1 MSDLPHVN
9 FITLGVYSGKSTIC
23 RHLLY
28 LLGEGEQPT
37 VYDELSE
44 RRMFLPPEY
53 QERKHRGSRGMGY
66 PTYVANRRIYNVM
79 DPHWWHWERRTLFLS
94 RAITEASEADTAILV
109 VSARRGEFEAGF
121 DVHGQSDPDRQ
132 FEDWPHVQRETQEHI
147 RLARIAGIP
156 SITVAISKMDTV
168 APDLQQQRYEHIKA
182 AVTPYLEANGYPNCV
197 FLPTSSR
204 GDDENGLTTRYK
216 ATWWEGPSLQDVL
229 DNVAPIRCDTTQK
242 LRLPIDSCHRTHGM
256 MHLDRNHSFYR
267 TGDEL
272 QISGWI
278 ASGQVS
284 LGDRLLLQPSGI
296 TAEVSDVG
304 TDQGSVQTACGGYSV
319 TLRLVDVL
327 DGDVRVHGEVQVGS
341 VATLCGTPFVLTT
354 RVLVKVYLTGKKSLI
369 APGYKATLHV
379 HTLETEAVFEK
390 LYAVASAESGK
401 IIKRRPLFVRGTE
414 VVAWRNRCVWRRP
427 KTSARWGAFH
437 SGRVMTLLALVL
449 SRRCCPWTRRRRSR
463 KWRRELRTECQVLI
477 IQVARRVVSAGWFV
491 FSRACLVLYDSM
503 QC

>member
-9 FITLGVYSGKSTIC
+9 FITLGPLDGGKSTIC
-23 RHLLY
+23 RHLLH

-37 VYDELSE
+37 VCDSRYEHCRFE
-44 RRMFLPPEY
+44 EYYY

-66 PTYVANRRIYNVM
+66 PTTYVANRRIYNVM
-79 DPHWWHWERRTLFLS
+79 DLHEGRKLLQPSTY
-94 RAITEASEADTAILV
+94 TEASEADTAILV
-109 VSARRGEFEAGF
+109 VSAKGT
-121 DVHGQSDPDRQ
+121 Q

-147 RLARIAGIP
+147 LLARIAGIP
-156 SITVAISKMDTV
+156 YITVAINKMDTV

-182 AVTPYLEANGYPNCV
+182 AVTPYLEVNGYPNCV

-229 DNVAPIRCDTTQK
+229 DNVAPIRYDTTQK
-242 LRLPIDSCHRTHGM
+242 LRLPIRSCYHTDGNDS
-256 MHLDRNHSFYR
+256 D
-267 TGDEL
+267 DEL

-296 TAEVSDVG
+296 TAEVSDVE
-304 TDQGSVQTACGGYSV
+304 TDQGSVQTACDGVSV
-319 TLRLVDVL
+319 TLRLVDVV

-341 VATLCGTPFVLTT
+341 VATLCDTPFVLTT

-390 LYAVASAESGK
+390 LYAVASAESDK

-414 VVAWRNRCVWRRP
+414 VVLAVLRVEKPMCVETTKDFGQMGGFSLRE
-427 KTSARWGAFH
+427 
-437 SGRVMTLLALVL
+437 GRDLIGVGVITKVL
-449 SRRCCPWTRRRRSR
+449 PMDQ
-463 KWRRELRTECQVLI
+463 EEEEQEVEEGTEN
-477 IQVARRVVSAGWFV
+477 
-491 FSRACLVLYDSM
+491 
-503 QC
+503 